1 VGCGLEW
8 IRPQEREKF
17 QLVTVW
23 LGVASQGQ
31 EATTSNSPESG
42 ETVSEALVEARR
54 LLHELPDV
62 TLAET
67 IELYVAAAGLGN
79 GALMARALTV
89 QGQIALHLGDVHGAL
104 ELSVEAERMLEDID
118 DLVATAESCC
128 LRSRVSFFTGAL
140 AEALKQAHE
149 AIRYANQSE
158 EEHLRLF
165 ALRNASFVF
174 GNAELHENNLQV
186 LDMIDLAVATGHPW
200 EEAAGRNDW
209 ALLQAEAGQL
219 DAAIAEIERAAR
231 AAERVEPS
239 LWLRAGIAGS
249 RAQIELMAGRARNA
263 IESADASRALFDK
276 CSTISPHMLSGT
288 VNVQV
293 KARTELGDF
302 EAASDIAETA
312 LADIGDSSSNVNGEI
327 FAALAEA
334 LRAAGRVEEA
344 YDALSRSAEL
354 QRAAFRELEQ
364 MRLKFERASLE
375 ASMLRNQLERDWLT
389 GLYNRRFLAREM
401 SEDRGGRFEFPLC
414 VAVLDL
420 DNFKEINDTFGHP
433 VGDQV
438 LVRLANLMR
447 HAVRPVD
454 VVARSGGEEF
464 TLVLPNTR
472 LSAGAAVS
480 ERLRIAVESQSWDDI
495 AIGLT
500 VTSSIGVTGA
510 RSQADFDRMVSI
522 ADANLY
528 AAKRA
533 GRNRVVT
540 GSPPDLDDGA

>member
-1 VGCGLEW
+1 MDQTTGTG
-8 IRPQEREKF
+8 KF

-79 GALMARALTV
+79 AALMARALTV

-104 ELSVEAERMLEDID
+104 ELSVEAERMLEDVD

-128 LRSRVSFFTGAL
+128 LRSKVSFFTGAL

-158 EEHLRLF
+158 EAHLRLF

-174 GNAELHENNLQV
+174 GNAELHESNLQV
-186 LDMIDLAVATGHPW
+186 LDMIDLAVATGHHW

-209 ALLQAEAGQL
+209 ALVQAEAGQI
-219 DAAIAEIERAAR
+219 DSAIAEIERAAR
-231 AAERVEPS
+231 VAERVEPN

-263 IESADASRALFDK
+263 IESADESRALFDQ
-276 CSTISPHMLSGT
+276 CSTTSPHMLSGT

-312 LADIGDSSSNVNGEI
+312 LADIGDISSNVNGEI

-334 LRAAGRVEEA
+334 LRAAGRIDEA
-344 YDALSRSAEL
+344 YEALSRSAEL

-401 SEDRGGRFEFPLC
+401 SEDRGAHFEFPLC

-420 DNFKEINDTFGHP
+420 DNFKQINDTFGHP

-472 LSAGAAVS
+472 LNAGTAVS
-480 ERLRIAVESQSWDDI
+480 ERLRLAIESQSWDDI

-500 VTSSIGVTGA
+500 VTASIGVTGA
-510 RSQADFDRMVSI
+510 RAQADFDQLVSV

-540 GSPPDLDDGA
+540 GSPPEFEEAG

>member
-1 VGCGLEW
+1 MDQTTGTG
-8 IRPQEREKF
+8 KF

-79 GALMARALTV
+79 AALMARALTV

-104 ELSVEAERMLEDID
+104 ELSVEAERMLEDVD

-128 LRSRVSFFTGAL
+128 LRSKVSFFTGAL

-158 EEHLRLF
+158 EAHLRLF

-174 GNAELHENNLQV
+174 GNAELHESNLQV
-186 LDMIDLAVATGHPW
+186 LDMIDLAVATGHHW

-209 ALLQAEAGQL
+209 ALVQAEAGQI
-219 DAAIAEIERAAR
+219 DSAIAEIERAAR
-231 AAERVEPS
+231 VAERVEPN

-263 IESADASRALFDK
+263 IESADESRALFDQ
-276 CSTISPHMLSGT
+276 CSTTSPHMLSGT

-312 LADIGDSSSNVNGEI
+312 LADIGDISSNVNGEI

-334 LRAAGRVEEA
+334 LRAAGRIDEA
-344 YDALSRSAEL
+344 YEALSRSAEL

-401 SEDRGGRFEFPLC
+401 SEDRGAHFEFPLC

-420 DNFKEINDTFGHP
+420 DNFKQINDTFGHP

-472 LSAGAAVS
+472 LNAGTAVS
-480 ERLRIAVESQSWDDI
+480 ERLRLAIESQSWDDI
-495 AIGLT
+495 AVGLT
-500 VTSSIGVTGA
+500 VTASIGVTGA
-510 RSQADFDRMVSI
+510 RAQADFDQLVSV

-540 GSPPDLDDGA
+540 GSPPEFEEAG